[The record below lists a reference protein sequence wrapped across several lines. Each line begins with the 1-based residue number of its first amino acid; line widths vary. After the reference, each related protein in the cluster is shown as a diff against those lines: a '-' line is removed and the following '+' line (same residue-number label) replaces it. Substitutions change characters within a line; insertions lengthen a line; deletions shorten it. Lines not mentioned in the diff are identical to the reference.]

1 MSFNLA
7 YTESFPEGTKITK
20 EQIFEALRHKA
31 RDPSKFVPAI
41 VGCEVLEETPTSIKS
56 IVTAKNGTIIQ
67 EEVTFYPPCM
77 VMYRGDNGSMIMN
90 SIAEDK
96 EGRLSLTYSFSWPVL
111 QNLAPGSEAE
121 ITKKQEWYGIGK
133 QAVEESISTTLKMFE
148 AGKLL

>member
-31 RDPSKFVPAI
+31 RNPSKFVPAI

-56 IVTAKNGTIIQ
+56 IVTAKNGTVIH
-67 EEVTFYPPCM
+67 EVITMYPPSFM
-77 VMYRGDNGSMIMN
+77 MYQGDNGSTIIN

-96 EGRLSLTYSFSWPVL
+96 EGRLSLTY
-111 QNLAPGSEAE
+111 
-121 ITKKQEWYGIGK
+121 
-133 QAVEESISTTLKMFE
+133 
-148 AGKLL
+148 